1 MIISSR
7 KLLLLSKGRYEMAIK
22 VVQHGKKKSKKVTV
36 KKSKQKCDCTCDCY
50 CPPDYRT
57 SNANSAHIA
66 THDMYK

>member
-1 MIISSR
+1 
-7 KLLLLSKGRYEMAIK
+7 MAIK